1 MSVCLVIMFWAG
13 RHGPECACHQKQTNI
28 FARSAVI
35 FRAGNTNSRR
45 SPCFAAF
52 HSNPVTRAASSW
64 FGGLVISLSLCGRR
78 WKTCTKVCAGKERY
92 SNLPDDINEAVG
104 NQIYGVVDSN
114 SDADLYH
121 KVLSFISVNGVGE
134 SWEIRQSANP
144 TGGCLLVELDKM
156 SVLSPTPCSSLHDTM
171 QPEVRWNSLRSLV
184 LDGTGVIGMVK
195 RFAAFT
201 LSRDSGRLPSSSKEA
216 GPPRSMTFASFNR
229 SMNTYFYAT
238 VQGAVG
244 SSIRTSLLEQ
254 ASFIHVYTS

>member
-1 MSVCLVIMFWAG
+1 MLGWRKNGILCQHANEWKMSVCLVIMFWAG

-171 QPEVRWNSLRSLV
+171 QPEVRLHIFPPVMELTAQPGLGWHRSDWNGQKIRSLHFEQGQRKV
-184 LDGTGVIGMVK
+184 AIFIEGGWTPPVK
-195 RFAAFT
+195 RHLFA
-201 LSRDSGRLPSSSKEA
+201 
-216 GPPRSMTFASFNR
+216 
-229 SMNTYFYAT
+229 
-238 VQGAVG
+238 
-244 SSIRTSLLEQ
+244 
-254 ASFIHVYTS
+254 